1 MKRIIFL
8 ALVIMASATFNLAN
22 AQDKKSK
29 KKKKKGEVTA
39 VVNTPVFTAEPVD
52 LVSDVDSLSYAVGLV
67 NGGDLLKFLNGQG
80 VDTTYVNDIKR
91 GFIDASNI
99 KPNSPEAAYFFG
111 AHLFL
116 DFSNRIN
123 ENLFVGDSTYHVSTK
138 HLLAGVFDGVDHN
151 YSKMSL
157 NDIKPKIDD
166 MAGRMH
172 NKIMMEK
179 YGKNIQEGK
188 DFLELNAKAP
198 GVKVLPSG
206 LQYKV
211 LREGTGPVATASDQ
225 VTVHYEGKLLNGK
238 VFDSSYE
245 RGEPTKFRPTQ
256 VIKGWTEALTMMP
269 EGSMWELYIPE
280 NLAYGDRKAGDIPPY
295 STLIFKVEVIKVEAG
310 STPPAPNP
318 TPVQKSTTTTSPK
331 KNGQPVKKQLK

>member
-1 MKRIIFL
+1 
-8 ALVIMASATFNLAN
+8 MAGAAFNLAN

-29 KKKKKGEVTA
+29 KIKKEKVTA
-39 VVNTPVFTAEPVD
+39 VTPVTAEPVQ

-67 NGGDLLKFLNGQG
+67 NGGDLLQFLSGQG

-91 GFIDASNI
+91 GFLDAAKIN
-99 KPNSPEAAYFFG
+99 PDSPEAAYFFG

-123 ENLFVGDSTYHVSTK
+123 KGIFAGDEVHHVSNN

-151 YSKMSL
+151 YSKMSV
-157 NDIKPKIDD
+157 DGIKPKIDE

-172 NKIMMEK
+172 QKIMTEK
-179 YGKNIQEGK
+179 YGKNIREGK
-188 DFLELNAKAP
+188 EFLENNAKNP
-198 GVKVLPSG
+198 EVKVLPSG

-211 LREGTGPVATASDQ
+211 LREGTGPVATKSDQ
-225 VTVHYEGKLLNGK
+225 VTVHYEGRLLDGT

-280 NLAYGDRKAGDIPPY
+280 NLAYGERDSGKIPPF
-295 STLIFKVEVIKVEAG
+295 STLIFKVEVIKVE
-310 STPPAPNP
+310 
-318 TPVQKSTTTTSPK
+318 
-331 KNGQPVKKQLK
+331 VK

>member
-1 MKRIIFL
+1 M
-8 ALVIMASATFNLAN
+8 ALVIMAGATFNLAN
-22 AQDKKSK
+22 AQEKKSK
-29 KKKKKGEVTA
+29 KKKKEQVTA
-39 VVNTPVFTAEPVD
+39 VTNIAVEPVQ

-67 NGGDLLKFLNGQG
+67 NGGDLLQFLSNQG
-80 VDTTYVNDIKR
+80 VDTTFVNDIKR
-91 GFIDASNI
+91 GFVDAANI
-99 KPNSPEAAYFFG
+99 APNSPEAAYFFG

-123 ENLFVGDSTYHVSTK
+123 KGLFAGDSTYHVSTK

-151 YSKMSL
+151 YQLMSL
-157 NDIKPKIDD
+157 DGIKPKIDE
-166 MAGRMH
+166 MGSRMH
-172 NKIMMEK
+172 KKIMMEK

-225 VTVHYEGKLLNGK
+225 VTVHYEGKLINGT
-238 VFDSSYE
+238 VFDSSYD

-280 NLAYGDRKAGDIPPY
+280 NLAYGDRDSGPIPPY
-295 STLIFKVEVIKVEAG
+295 STLIFKVEVIKVG
-310 STPPAPNP
+310 D
-318 TPVQKSTTTTSPK
+318 K
-331 KNGQPVKKQLK
+331 

>member
-8 ALVIMASATFNLAN
+8 ALVIMAGATFNLAN

-29 KKKKKGEVTA
+29 KKKKGEVTT
-39 VVNTPVFTAEPVD
+39 VTNITAEPVQ
-52 LVSDVDSLSYAVGLV
+52 LVSDVDSLSYAIGLV
-67 NGGDLLKFLNGQG
+67 NGGDLLTFLSGQG
-80 VDTTYVNDIKR
+80 VDTMYVNDIKR
-91 GFIDASNI
+91 GFLDAANI
-99 KPNSPEAAYFFG
+99 NPDSPEAAYFFG

-123 ENLFVGDSTYHVSTK
+123 KGIFAGDSIHHASSK

-151 YSKMSL
+151 YSKMSF
-157 NDIKPKIDD
+157 DGIKPKIDE

-172 NKIMMEK
+172 EKIMMEK

-198 GVKVLPSG
+198 GVNTLPSG

-211 LREGTGPVATASDQ
+211 LREGTGPVATNSDQ
-225 VTVHYEGKLLNGK
+225 VTVHYEGKLLNGT

-245 RGEPTKFRPTQ
+245 RGEPTTFRPTQ

-280 NLAYGDRKAGDIPPY
+280 NLAYGEREAGEIPPY
-295 STLIFKVEVIKVEAG
+295 STLIFKVEVIKVGAG
-310 STPPAPNP
+310 STSPSSNPNP
-318 TPVQKSTTTTSPK
+318 VVKSQAIPVQKK
-331 KNGQPVKKQLK
+331 DGQPVQKKLK

>member
-1 MKRIIFL
+1 MKRIIIL
-8 ALVIMASATFNLAN
+8 ALVIMAGATFNLAN

-29 KKKKKGEVTA
+29 KKKKGEVTA
-39 VVNTPVFTAEPVD
+39 ITPVIPVTAEPVQ

-67 NGGDLLKFLNGQG
+67 NGGDLLAFLNNQG

-91 GFIDASNI
+91 GFIDAANI
-99 KPNSPEAAYFFG
+99 SPDSPEAAYFFG

-123 ENLFVGDSTYHVSTK
+123 KGIFSGDSIHHVSTK

-151 YSKMSL
+151 YKLMSV
-157 NDIKPKIDD
+157 DGIKPKIDE

-172 NKIMMEK
+172 EKIMMEK
-179 YGKNIQEGK
+179 YGKNIREGK

-211 LREGTGPVATASDQ
+211 LREGTGPVATTSDQ
-225 VTVHYEGKLLNGK
+225 VTVHYEGKLINGT

-245 RGEPTKFRPTQ
+245 RGEPAKFRPTQ

-280 NLAYGDRKAGDIPPY
+280 NLAYGDRDSGPIPPY
-295 STLIFKVEVIKVEAG
+295 STLIFKVEVIKVG
-310 STPPAPNP
+310 D
-318 TPVQKSTTTTSPK
+318 K
-331 KNGQPVKKQLK
+331 

>member
-1 MKRIIFL
+1 MKRIILL
-8 ALVIMASATFNLAN
+8 ALVIMAGATFNLAS

-29 KKKKKGEVTA
+29 KKKKGEVT
-39 VVNTPVFTAEPVD
+39 VVTTPAAEPVQ
-52 LVSDVDSLSYAVGLV
+52 LVSDVDSLSYAIGLV
-67 NGGDLLKFLNGQG
+67 NGGDLLQFLSNQG
-80 VDTTYVNDIKR
+80 VDTAYVNDIKR
-91 GFIDASNI
+91 GFMDAANI
-99 KPNSPEAAYFFG
+99 NPDSPEAAYFFG

-123 ENLFVGDSTYHVSTK
+123 KGIFVGDSTYHVSNK

-151 YSKMSL
+151 NSKMSV
-157 NDIKPKIDD
+157 DGIKPKIDE
-166 MAGRMH
+166 MASRMH
-172 NKIMMEK
+172 EKIMTAK

-211 LREGTGPVATASDQ
+211 LREGNGPVATTSDQ
-225 VTVHYEGKLLNGK
+225 VTVHYEGKLINGT

-245 RGEPTKFRPTQ
+245 RGEPTKFRPSQ

-280 NLAYGDRKAGDIPPY
+280 NLAYGDRDTGKIPPY
-295 STLIFKVEVIKVEAG
+295 STLIFKVEVIKVG
-310 STPPAPNP
+310 D
-318 TPVQKSTTTTSPK
+318 K
-331 KNGQPVKKQLK
+331 